1 MNKSK
6 DFAVFIDDNTKNHNF
21 NFDDVIIEKALMV
34 DSVIDENNENAQNE
48 NDEEILRANEDMILI
63 SDNIF

>member
-6 DFAVFIDDNTKNHNF
+6 DFAVFIDDNLKNQNF

>member
-6 DFAVFIDDNTKNHNF
+6 DFAVFIDDNTKNQNF

-48 NDEEILRANEDMILI
+48 NDEEILRANEDMIVI

>member
-6 DFAVFIDDNTKNHNF
+6 DFAVFIDDNMKNQNF
-21 NFDDVIIEKALMV
+21 NFDDLINEKALLV

-48 NDEEILRANEDMILI
+48 NDEEILRANEDMIVI

>member
-6 DFAVFIDDNTKNHNF
+6 DFAVFIDDNMKNHNF

-48 NDEEILRANEDMILI
+48 NDEEILRANEDMIVI

>member
-1 MNKSK
+1 
-6 DFAVFIDDNTKNHNF
+6 
-21 NFDDVIIEKALMV
+21 MV

-48 NDEEILRANEDMILI
+48 NDEEILRANEDMIVI

>member
-6 DFAVFIDDNTKNHNF
+6 DFAVFIDDNMKNQNF

-34 DSVIDENNENAQNE
+34 DSVIDENNENA
-48 NDEEILRANEDMILI
+48 
-63 SDNIF
+63 